1 MVLILVI
8 IALCGFGA
16 SYFFYTKSQQLVA
29 ERDRLEVLLQQSNS
43 EREKALMDH
52 SQSIREVEM
61 LREQQEY
68 ERRKKAEDELQLKEQ
83 LKAIAKDVVQE
94 GNSAIKLENKTQLEQ
109 ILQPFK
115 EKLNTFEQEVRANK
129 EKGVQQ
135 HASMESLVK
144 ALSEQHDK
152 MNNTAQNLADAL
164 RGDQKTQGNWGELAL
179 ERILEM
185 SGLHKDVEYIKQ
197 SSFRNE
203 ENSMQRPDF
212 LIKLPDNKHIVIDA
226 KVSLKAFERFVNAEN
241 DEHRK
246 LALRDHLVSVNAH
259 IKILGDKNYSALEG
273 LQSPEF
279 VLLFIPMEASFSLAI
294 REEPDIYQKAWEKRI
309 VLVTPS
315 TLLATL
321 KTVESI
327 WKQERQNVNAIRIA
341 VEAGRL
347 YDKFAGFLEDMKR
360 IESRQ
365 KEAMAAYDSAM
376 NKLSTGNGNI
386 VGKVESLKK
395 LGAKAS
401 KQIDNSYIQPDDEN

>member
-1 MVLILVI
+1 MVIILVI
-8 IALCGFGA
+8 LTVAALAAAFI
-16 SYFFYTKSQQLVA
+16 FYSKNQQVVA
-29 ERDRLEVLLQQSNS
+29 ERERLKVLLQESDS
-43 EREKALMDH
+43 GREKVLLQH
-52 SQSIREVEM
+52 SQGVREIEV
-61 LREQQEY
+61 LREQLDY
-68 ERRKKAEDELQLKEQ
+68 ERRKRAEDEQQLKEQ
-83 LKAIAKDVVQE
+83 LKAIARDVVRE
-94 GNSAIKLENKTQLEQ
+94 GNSSIKLENQSQLEQ

-115 EKLNTFEQEVRANK
+115 EKLLTFEREVRENK
-129 EKGVQQ
+129 EKGLQQ

-144 ALSEQHDK
+144 ALSEQHDR

-185 SGLHKDVEYIKQ
+185 SGLYKDVEYIKQ

-203 ENSMQRPDF
+203 ENNMQRPDF

-241 DEHRK
+241 EELRR

-321 KTVESI
+321 KTVGSI

-347 YDKFAGFLEDMKR
+347 YDKFANFLEDMRR
-360 IESRQ
+360 IESKQ
-365 KEAMAAYDSAM
+365 KEALAAYDSAM

-386 VGKVESLKK
+386 VGKVEALKK

-401 KQIDNSYIQPDDEN
+401 KQIDTNLLGED